1 MTSEVT
7 QTNPSTSAPASE
19 AWRGLL
25 AIGVVL
31 YGLYAGSVFFLPVV
45 AATVLAFLMAPPF
58 EWLVRRGVPRPLGAL
73 LLVLSL
79 VCALGLAGYQLSQ
92 PISEWLDRMPQA
104 TESLRRSADALAGTV
119 SEISR
124 TARELGTMAESLMP
138 ADETAVR
145 VRVDDTQEQQ
155 MALNGVLRF
164 ATGLVLTLLLL
175 FFCLATGGLFLKRL
189 VQLPRSAQTRRRV
202 VTVIRSVRREV
213 SRYLFTITLINIAL
227 GVATGALLWAFGIPD
242 FWLWGTLAAISNFV
256 PYVGTLLT
264 FVCICFAASFQA
276 VEPLQALVPGF
287 SFLFLNGLEAFLLTP
302 TLVGARLS
310 LNPVFILLSLIFWG
324 ALWDVFG
331 LLMAVPI
338 LAALKLGLA
347 HWSEHTA
354 RWANLMSGVRRRK
367 PRAHNPNPSRTPGAA
382 STRQQGA

>member
-1 MTSEVT
+1 MTSAVT
-7 QTNPSTSAPASE
+7 QTNYSNPVPAGE

-25 AIGVVL
+25 AIAVVL

-58 EWLVRRGVPRPLGAL
+58 EWLVRRGVPRPLGAMI
-73 LLVLSL
+73 LVLSL

-92 PISEWLDRMPQA
+92 PISQWLDRMPQA

-124 TARELGTMAESLMP
+124 TARELGTMADSLMP
-138 ADETAVR
+138 ADETAVK
-145 VRVDDTQEQQ
+145 VRVDDTQEQK

-189 VQLPRSAQTRRRV
+189 VQLPRRAQTRRRV
-202 VTVIRSVRREV
+202 VTVIRSVRSEV
-213 SRYLFTITLINIAL
+213 SRYLFTITVINIGL

-242 FWLWGTLAAISNFV
+242 FWLWGTLAAVSNFV

-276 VEPLQALVPGF
+276 VEPLD
-287 SFLFLNGLEAFLLTP
+287 
-302 TLVGARLS
+302 ARCDLP
-310 LNPVFILLSLIFWG
+310 L
-324 ALWDVFG
+324 
-331 LLMAVPI
+331 
-338 LAALKLGLA
+338 
-347 HWSEHTA
+347 
-354 RWANLMSGVRRRK
+354 
-367 PRAHNPNPSRTPGAA
+367 
-382 STRQQGA
+382 

>member
-1 MTSEVT
+1 MTSAVT
-7 QTNPSTSAPASE
+7 QTNYSNPVPAGE

-25 AIGVVL
+25 AIAVVL

-58 EWLVRRGVPRPLGAL
+58 EWLVRRGVPRPLGAMI
-73 LLVLSL
+73 LVLSL

-92 PISEWLDRMPQA
+92 PISQWLDRMPQA

-124 TARELGTMAESLMP
+124 TARELGTMADSLMP
-138 ADETAVR
+138 ADETAVK
-145 VRVDDTQEQQ
+145 VRVDDTQEQK

-189 VQLPRSAQTRRRV
+189 VQLPRRAQTRRRV
-202 VTVIRSVRREV
+202 VTVIRSVRSEV
-213 SRYLFTITLINIAL
+213 SRYLFTITVINIGL
-227 GVATGALLWAFGIPD
+227 GVATGALLWVFGIPD
-242 FWLWGTLAAISNFV
+242 FWLWGTLAAVSNFV

-287 SFLFLNGLEAFLLTP
+287 SFLLLNGLEAFVLTP
-302 TLVGARLS
+302 ALVGVRLS

-347 HWSEHTA
+347 NWSDHTA

-367 PRAHNPNPSRTPGAA
+367 PRVTGPDRTRTPEPVSA
-382 STRQQGA
+382 SRQGA

>member
-1 MTSEVT
+1 MTSAVT
-7 QTNPSTSAPASE
+7 QTNSSNPVPAGE

-25 AIGVVL
+25 AIAVVL

-58 EWLVRRGVPRPLGAL
+58 EWLVRRGVPRPLGAMI
-73 LLVLSL
+73 LVLSL

-92 PISEWLDRMPQA
+92 PISQWLDRMPQA

-124 TARELGTMAESLMP
+124 TARELGTMADSLMP
-138 ADETAVR
+138 ADETAVK
-145 VRVDDTQEQQ
+145 VRVDDTQEQK

-189 VQLPRSAQTRRRV
+189 VQLPRRAQTRRRV
-202 VTVIRSVRREV
+202 VTVIRSVRSEV
-213 SRYLFTITLINIAL
+213 SRYLFTITVINIGL
-227 GVATGALLWAFGIPD
+227 GVATGALLWVFGIPD
-242 FWLWGTLAAISNFV
+242 FWLWGTLAAVSNFV

-287 SFLFLNGLEAFLLTP
+287 SFLLLNGLEAFVLTP
-302 TLVGARLS
+302 ALVGVRLS

-347 HWSEHTA
+347 NWSDHTA

-367 PRAHNPNPSRTPGAA
+367 PRVTGPDRTRTPEPVSA
-382 STRQQGA
+382 SRQGA

>member
-1 MTSEVT
+1 MTSAAMHNH
-7 QTNPSTSAPASE
+7 NPDPAPPSE

-73 LLVLSL
+73 ILVLSL
-79 VCALGLAGYQLSQ
+79 VCALGLAGYQLAQ
-92 PISEWLDRMPQA
+92 PISEWLERMPQA

-124 TARELGTMAESLMP
+124 TARELGTMAEALMP
-138 ADETAVR
+138 ADETAVK

-213 SRYLFTITLINIAL
+213 SRYLFTITLINIGL
-227 GVATGALLWAFGIPD
+227 GVATGALLWVFGIPD

-276 VEPLQALVPGF
+276 AEPLQALVPGF
-287 SFLFLNGLEAFLLTP
+287 SFLLLNGLEAFVLTP
-302 TLVGARLS
+302 ALVGARLS

-347 HWSEHTA
+347 NWSDHTA

-367 PRAHNPNPSRTPGAA
+367 PRVTHPGRTRTPAPVSA
-382 STRQQGA
+382 PQQGA

>member
-1 MTSEVT
+1 MTSAVT
-7 QTNPSTSAPASE
+7 QTNYSNPVPAGE

-25 AIGVVL
+25 AIAVVL

-58 EWLVRRGVPRPLGAL
+58 EWLVRRGVPRPLGAMI
-73 LLVLSL
+73 LVLSL

-92 PISEWLDRMPQA
+92 PISQWLDRMPQA

-124 TARELGTMAESLMP
+124 TARELGTMADSLMP
-138 ADETAVR
+138 ADETAVK
-145 VRVDDTQEQQ
+145 VRVDDTQEQK

-189 VQLPRSAQTRRRV
+189 VQLPRRAQTRRRV
-202 VTVIRSVRREV
+202 VTVIRSVRSEV
-213 SRYLFTITLINIAL
+213 SRYLFTITVINIGL
-227 GVATGALLWAFGIPD
+227 GVATGALLSAFGIPD
-242 FWLWGTLAAISNFV
+242 FWLWSTLAAVSNFV

-287 SFLFLNGLEAFLLTP
+287 SFLLLNGLEAFVLTP
-302 TLVGARLS
+302 ALVGARLS

-347 HWSEHTA
+347 NWSDHTA

-367 PRAHNPNPSRTPGAA
+367 PRVTGPDRTRTPEPVSA
-382 STRQQGA
+382 SRQGA